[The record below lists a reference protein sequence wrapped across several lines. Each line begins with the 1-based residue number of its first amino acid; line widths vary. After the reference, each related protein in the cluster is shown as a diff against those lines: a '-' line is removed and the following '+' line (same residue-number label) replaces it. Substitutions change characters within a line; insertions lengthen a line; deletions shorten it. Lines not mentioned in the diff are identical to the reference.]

1 MMRAMYSGVSGL
13 RIHQTKMDVIGNNIA
28 NVNTAG
34 FKAGRVTFNEIFSQ
48 TLQGA
53 SAASE
58 KLGGRNPMQ
67 VGLGANVSSIDTLM
81 TEGAA
86 QRTDNPLDMK
96 IEGDGFFVLNSAGGY
111 RFSRAGAFRIDNAG
125 NLVNPEGLN
134 VMGWSVDP
142 LGNISKGKVSKMQIM
157 KPENLYSE
165 PTKTT
170 NATISGNINKNDP
183 NLPLGKDG
191 VLVTFDI
198 YDSQG
203 YRYKVNAKLHYSGAD
218 DIYDLTIDPDHG
230 ITDIDGTE
238 LNSVLTPPSGTAGTA
253 KIKFKPDG
261 KVDIASTGR
270 YGTFKIGSIDSTTD
284 EVDAEFADIDVD
296 FSQLTLFDGDTTTT
310 GKAGDKNG
318 FGAGNKVG
326 ALSGFNI
333 GPDGIIQ
340 GSYTNGESKRL
351 GQVVVAKFQNPA
363 GLQKVGN
370 NLFQV
375 TNNSGE
381 FDGIGTDPQSDGGAL
396 NGGVLEM
403 SNVDLSREFTEM
415 ITTQRGFQ
423 ANSRIITSS
432 DEMLQELVN
441 LKR

>member
-1 MMRAMYSGVSGL
+1 MMRSMYSGVSGL
-13 RIHQTKMDVIGNNIA
+13 RIHQTKMDVIGNNIS

-53 SAASE
+53 SAASD

-67 VGLGANVSSIDTLM
+67 VGLGANIASIDTLM

-96 IEGDGFFVLNSAGGY
+96 IEGDGFFVLHGPGGY

-125 NLVNPEGLN
+125 NLANPEGLN
-134 VMGWSVDP
+134 VMGWPVDSTT
-142 LGNISKGKVSKMQIM
+142 GNINKGEVSKIQIM

-165 PTKTT
+165 PSKTSA
-170 NATISGNINKNDP
+170 ATVFGNLNKNDS
-183 NLPLGKDG
+183 NISHLKDG

-203 YRYKVNAKLHYSGAD
+203 YRYTVNARIKENAPGGTVTPDEYV
-218 DIYDLTIDPDHG
+218 LTIDNNHG
-230 ITDIDGTE
+230 IQDSDGNSITST
-238 LNSVLTPPSGTAGTA
+238 LNPASVVIT
-253 KIKFKPDG
+253 FDNNG
-261 KVDIASTGR
+261 KVDTTALSTFDITNIDG
-270 YGTFKIGSIDSTTD
+270 GSAKFSNVS
-284 EVDAEFADIDVD
+284 VDVT
-296 FSQLTLFDGDTTTT
+296 QLTLFDKETTAT
-310 GKAGDKNG
+310 GKAGDING
-318 FGAGNKVG
+318 LNAGNKVG

-333 GPDGIIQ
+333 GPDGIIN
-340 GSYTNGESKRL
+340 GSYTNGESKIL

-375 TNNSGE
+375 TTNSGE

>member
-1 MMRAMYSGVSGL
+1 MVRAMYSGVSGL

-34 FKAGRVTFNEIFSQ
+34 FKSGRVTFSEIFSQ

-53 SAASE
+53 SAASD
-58 KLGGRNPMQ
+58 KIGGRNPMQ
-67 VGLGANVSSIDTLM
+67 VGLGANISSIDTLM

-86 QRTDNPLDMK
+86 MRTDNALDMK
-96 IEGDGFFVLNSAGGY
+96 IEGDGFFVLQSAGGF

-134 VMGWSVDP
+134 VMGWPVDSAT
-142 LGNISKGKVSKMQIM
+142 GNISKGKVSKIQIM
-157 KPENLYSE
+157 KPENMYSK
-165 PTKTT
+165 PTMTSDAILT
-170 NATISGNINKNDP
+170 GNLDKDDP
-183 NLPLGKDG
+183 NLPHDKDG
-191 VLVTFDI
+191 VLMNFNI

-203 YRYKVNAKLHYSGAD
+203 YRYKVSARIHEIAPPTTPPATPVDKY
-218 DIYDLTIDPDHG
+218 IITVEG
-230 ITDIDGTE
+230 IKTEDGRDV
-238 LNSVLTPPSGTAGTA
+238 NSTLTPTSVSVEFNDA
-253 KIKFKPDG
+253 G
-261 KVDIASTGR
+261 KVDPTTAT
-270 YGTFKIGSIDSTTD
+270 TFQITAIDSTTNLTAASF
-284 EVDAEFADIDVD
+284 ENITVD
-296 FSQLTLFDGDTTTT
+296 FSQLTLFDGNTTAT
-310 GKAGDKNG
+310 GRAGDLNG

-326 ALSGFNI
+326 SLSAFNI
-333 GPDGIIQ
+333 GSDGIIL
-340 GSYTNGESKRL
+340 GSYTNGESKKL
-351 GQVVVAKFQNPA
+351 GQVVIAKFQNPA

-381 FDGIGTDPQSDGGAL
+381 FDGIGVDPQADGGRL

-403 SNVDLSREFTEM
+403 SNVDLSREFTDM

-423 ANSRIITSS
+423 ANSRIITST

>member
-1 MMRAMYSGVSGL
+1 MMRSMYSGVSGL

-53 SAASE
+53 SAASD

-67 VGLGANVSSIDTLM
+67 VGLGANISSIDTLM

-157 KPENLYSE
+157 KPENLYSQ
-165 PTKTT
+165 PTMTSE
-170 NATISGNINKNDP
+170 ATFSGNIDKNDP
-183 NLPLGKDG
+183 NLPSTPVKKDG
-191 VLVTFDI
+191 VLVRFDI

-203 YRYKVNAKLHYSGAD
+203 YRYKVNTRIHTNAAANT
-218 DIYDLTIDPDHG
+218 YDLTIEN
-230 ITDIDGTE
+230 ITDSANKTISSS
-238 LNSVLTPPSGTAGTA
+238 LNPATVQIVFTA
-253 KIKFKPDG
+253 DG
-261 KVDIASTGR
+261 KVDTTAASS
-270 YGTFKIGSIDSTTD
+270 FIIENIDNTSGI
-284 EVDAEFADIDVD
+284 VDADFSNITVD
-296 FSQLTLFDGDTTTT
+296 FSQLTLFDSDTTAT

-340 GSYTNGESKRL
+340 GSYTNGESKKL

-381 FDGIGTDPQSDGGAL
+381 FDGIGSDPQSDGGAL